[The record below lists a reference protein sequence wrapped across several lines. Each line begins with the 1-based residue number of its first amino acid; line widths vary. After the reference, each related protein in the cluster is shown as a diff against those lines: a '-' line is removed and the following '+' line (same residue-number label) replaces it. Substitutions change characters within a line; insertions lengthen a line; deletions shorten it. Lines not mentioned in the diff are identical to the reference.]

1 MSSEKIYNPQFQMPK
16 DEKARKIVEDSTAV
30 AFNELRAQGIVLPDP
45 SEAPEII
52 ATIAEVYDTSLIEH
66 IAKEAPKEKGGI
78 TFEVG
83 KVFTI
88 RSSVRPS
95 EKGEKAG
102 NICVILEPG
111 PITKKAFKND
121 DATEEADEE

>member
-1 MSSEKIYNPQFQMPK
+1 MSEKMYNPQFQLPK
-16 DEKARKIVEDSTAV
+16 DEKTKKIIEDSSDV
-30 AFNELRAQGIVLPDP
+30 AFNELKAQGILLPDP
-45 SEAPEII
+45 VEAPEII
-52 ATIAEVYDTSLIEH
+52 ANIAEVYITSLIEH
-66 IAKEAPKEKGGI
+66 VAKEAVKEKGGI
-78 TFEVG
+78 NFEVG
-83 KVFTI
+83 KLFTI